1 MMGTSGN
8 SQREQMVMGRAVS
21 WQDIKGIFKIKD
33 RKRGEGGGQSKGE
46 KKRK

>member
-33 RKRGEGGGQSKGE
+33 RKRGEGQSKGE